1 MSDIN
6 KRKVK
11 GHNGNSSN
19 SPLEFSTQSTDEWDL
34 RSSHS
39 DGSGSGNAKAAVFDS
54 NQWPNNVTMA
64 SASAVAASSSSSSSS
79 SSYSSSTPVDKLYK
93 SENNDYYEKMSKNEI
108 NPIKTYAI
116 PNTTWVIEF
125 AFLLI
130 SFGYMLPWT
139 SLGSLISYY
148 KETFSANFY
157 VKLYCAYYLPGLPV
171 AYLQYKLDPYLDN
184 RFGSANTY
192 FFRGLLSYIAM
203 IGILISLVWVRH
215 QYMLVALFMC
225 LGISGWLCHGT
236 ASMLASMYPS
246 SAIAWLQTGFRCPE
260 IYTVT
265 AVAVLDIGK
274 TATEYHLILFYCVT
288 SVVVSIGMMAW
299 VFVVTTPSSKSYFE
313 SKDQRMTSTDDGEKR
328 PLIDRMSGTKTL
340 SNNATDV
347 SRARSESKGQLNSD
361 LDEEVGRESIA
372 VKVTQSIRKSVSL
385 ILMRKQVYEE
395 VLPLCVALIVTMWC
409 SIFQGVLK
417 LNITHTHT
425 HTHILI
431 I

>member
-11 GHNGNSSN
+11 SHHHNNNDSSGMEY
-19 SPLEFSTQSTDEWDL
+19 SMQSTDELDL
-34 RSSHS
+34 RSERSG
-39 DGSGSGNAKAAVFDS
+39 GSGGSAKVVASDP
-54 NQWPNNVTMA
+54 NQWPNNA
-64 SASAVAASSSSSSSS
+64 SVIPTSSVPSS
-79 SSYSSSTPVDKLYK
+79 SSYAAGHNIAITDRLSK
-93 SENNDYYEKMSKNEI
+93 SESNDYYEKLSKGDI
-108 NPIKTYAI
+108 NPMKTYAI

-171 AYLQYKLDPYLDN
+171 AYLQYKLDPYLDS

-192 FFRGLLSYIAM
+192 FYRGLLSFVAM
-203 IGILISLVWVRH
+203 IMILISLVWVRH
-215 QYMLVALFMC
+215 QYMLVVLFMC
-225 LGISGWLCHGT
+225 LGVSGWLCHGT

-274 TATEYHLILFYCVT
+274 TATEYHLILFYCIT
-288 SVVVSIGMMAW
+288 SVAVSVGMMAW

-313 SKDQRMTSTDDGEKR
+313 NKDQRMTASDDNEKR
-328 PLIDRMSGTKTL
+328 PLIDRMASNKTRENIHTSKHRDGTRRVDFESGSL
-340 SNNATDV
+340 I
-347 SRARSESKGQLNSD
+347 
-361 LDEEVGRESIA
+361 DEGSSVDSIA
-372 VKVTQSIRKSVSL
+372 VKVTKSIRKSVSL
-385 ILMRKQVYEE
+385 ILMHNQVYEE

-409 SIFQGVLK
+409 SIFQGQ
-417 LNITHTHT
+417 
-425 HTHILI
+425 
-431 I
+431 